1 MLLAINE
8 FLQKH
13 ASAEFAVFG
22 PLSTLRVPLPGTG
35 LEECVGFLGARFI
48 FCGRGGTICDRDK
61 IQIGFA
67 NALVD
72 VREDIGGLDPAFR
85 LLEVRRFAIKT
96 GEMVGIIAEVTIIDS
111 DFSHGP
117 IISAFNGE
125 VLPSGRNGKQQKDE
139 QRSHTGFRSA

>member
-72 VREDIGGLDPAFR
+72 HGVIILGGPVASDDEEDIA
-85 LLEVRRFAIKT
+85 LLAVEAPDEAALRSLF
-96 GEMVGIIAEVTIIDS
+96 DS
-111 DFSHGP
+111 DPWIAHQVFRIKAVRP
-117 IISAFNGE
+117 WTIW
-125 VLPSGRNGKQQKDE
+125 LDGRSRAAQPAAD
-139 QRSHTGFRSA
+139 